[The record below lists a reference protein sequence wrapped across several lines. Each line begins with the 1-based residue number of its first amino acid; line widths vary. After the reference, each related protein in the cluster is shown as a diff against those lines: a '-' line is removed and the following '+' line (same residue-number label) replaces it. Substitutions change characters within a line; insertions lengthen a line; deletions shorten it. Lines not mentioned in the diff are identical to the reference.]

1 MLQLRLI
8 LGLGLQKEL
17 RQTLER
23 MALLGSIL
31 GRNETIPKA
40 GPVPG
45 FTDQALGC
53 ALTRPRLD
61 RCMVPPAAELAH
73 VVGY

>member
-40 GPVPG
+40 VPVPG

-53 ALTRPRLD
+53 LTRPRLD
-61 RCMVPPAAELAH
+61 RCMGSPAAELAH